1 MTDEELLQTIQ
12 EVGEGLD
19 KLSDPDKPLTKE
31 EKRRQNLLS
40 LQKETLQ
47 QIKEAREKHN
57 ATQELSLTIQYGLL
71 SSLGEKHPF
80 LLHFLSSKFRMN
92 IF

>member
-1 MTDEELLQTIQ
+1 MTDEELQQTIQ
-12 EVGEGLD
+12 EVGEDID
-19 KLSDPDKPLTKE
+19 KLSHPDKPLTKE

-47 QIKEAREKHN
+47 QIREAREKHN
-57 ATQELSLTIQYGLL
+57 ATQELSLTVQYGLL

-92 IF
+92 LF